1 MNSNLAVIIG
11 REYKERVNKKS
22 FIITTLLMPLLMV
35 AMMAGPALIMHF
47 NQPETRTV
55 AVVDNSG
62 FAFAELKKLSEDHS
76 YLKFE
81 QSKEPVDKLKQ
92 EDKYFGVL
100 VIGSDLLENN
110 SDVSLYARDAAG
122 IEMESQINDA
132 LARAI
137 RDRRLQSYNISGL
150 DKILDEVDASV
161 SLRSVRLGEE
171 EQENMSSMVSYALGF
186 IMTFCLYMFLLM
198 YGQMVMTS
206 IIEEKNNRVLELVV
220 SSVRPMQLMV
230 GKIVGV
236 GLTAVTQI
244 VIWCVLICF
253 FASLVMPMILPPE
266 VAAQVSSI
274 NAGQAAAGIS
284 PDDADMVK
292 AIAMF
297 TSVGF
302 IVKIFIY
309 MLLYLVGGFV
319 MFASMFAAIGSAV
332 DNVQDAS
339 QLSTFAVLPI
349 VFGLI
354 LGISS
359 SQDPNGALAVWVSM
373 IPFTSPIA
381 MPFRIPFGIPDWQI
395 WVSLAI
401 LYASSALMAWFA
413 GKIYRVGIF
422 MYGKKP
428 NVKDLIRWARY
439 K

>member
-35 AMMAGPALIMHF
+35 AMMAGPALIMYF
-47 NQPETRTV
+47 NQPETRTI

-62 FAFAELKKLSEDHS
+62 FAFAELQKLSADHP

-81 QSKEPVDKLKQ
+81 KSSEPLEKLK
-92 EDKYFGVL
+92 ESDKYFGVL
-100 VIGSDLLENN
+100 AIGADLLDNT
-110 SDVSLYARDAAG
+110 SDVALFAHDAAG

-132 LARAI
+132 LARAV
-137 RDRRLQSYNISGL
+137 RDKKLEAYDIKGL
-150 DKILDEVDASV
+150 DKILDEVDADV

-171 EQENMSSMVSYALGF
+171 EEENMSSMVSYALGL
-186 IMTFCLYMFLLM
+186 IMTFALYMFLLM

-253 FASLVMPMILPPE
+253 FASIVMPMILPAE
-266 VAAQVSSI
+266 VAAQVSAV
-274 NAGQAAAGIS
+274 NAGQGTAGIS
-284 PDDADMVK
+284 PDNVDMVK

-302 IVKIFIY
+302 IVKVFFY
-309 MLLYLVGGFV
+309 MLMYLVGGFV

-354 LGISS
+354 LGMSA
-359 SQDPNGALAVWVSM
+359 SQDPNGSLAVWVSM

-428 NVKDLIRWARY
+428 TVKDLIRWARY